1 MSEPARVGGGQTA
14 VLPGA
19 QSWWWLCS
27 APGLTSEGIYRKSGQ
42 NSKTTSLLEML
53 RRDARSVRL
62 KEGEHHVDDVANTL
76 KRFFRDLGDG
86 LFTRR
91 WSQDWLRATGEG
103 EGHGE
108 GGEGAS
114 RCRKAEPGPLPA
126 RSSRCAS
133 GVQMFPLAGTVAVS
147 QSRRAPSPGWG
158 EECARRPRTQVWLG
172 GGWPFAPGS
181 GPPAPG
187 LEAPGCQTAKK
198 SGVRQP
204 QQLGDGVGGSEVGSG
219 YRIGWVG
226 VLVLVSRPFM
236 LAFFPLAALEDEE
249 AKIGEYWRL
258 LETLPTV
265 NRATLKA
272 LINHLF
278 RYVEG
283 PQRPVGHRPIF
294 CGVLWGCG
302 VQESLHPSS
311 SSSRARD
318 G

>member
-76 KRFFRDLGDG
+76 TRFFRDLGDG

-126 RSSRCAS
+126 HSSRCAS
-133 GVQMFPLAGTVAVS
+133 GVQMFPLAGG
-147 QSRRAPSPGWG
+147 RRESEPPGAEPGVGRGMRPPSPHPGV
-158 EECARRPRTQVWLG
+158 AG
-172 GGWPFAPGS
+172 GGLALCSWIQPPSTRVGS
-181 GPPAPG
+181 TRVPNSQKIWGAPAP
-187 LEAPGCQTAKK
+187 TA
-198 SGVRQP
+198 R
-204 QQLGDGVGGSEVGSG
+204 
-219 YRIGWVG
+219 
-226 VLVLVSRPFM
+226 
-236 LAFFPLAALEDEE
+236 
-249 AKIGEYWRL
+249 
-258 LETLPTV
+258 
-265 NRATLKA
+265 
-272 LINHLF
+272 
-278 RYVEG
+278 
-283 PQRPVGHRPIF
+283 
-294 CGVLWGCG
+294 
-302 VQESLHPSS
+302 
-311 SSSRARD
+311 
-318 G
+318 

>member
-1 MSEPARVGGGQTA
+1 MGSTASPPRGPFDERASAGGWW
-14 VLPGA
+14 PNRGA
-19 QSWWWLCS
+19 QSWWWLRS

-147 QSRRAPSPGWG
+147 QSRRAPSPGGG
-158 EECARRPRTQVWLG
+158 ERNAHAV
-172 GGWPFAPGS
+172 
-181 GPPAPG
+181 PAP
-187 LEAPGCQTAKK
+187 
-198 SGVRQP
+198 R
-204 QQLGDGVGGSEVGSG
+204 
-219 YRIGWVG
+219 
-226 VLVLVSRPFM
+226 
-236 LAFFPLAALEDEE
+236 
-249 AKIGEYWRL
+249 
-258 LETLPTV
+258 
-265 NRATLKA
+265 
-272 LINHLF
+272 
-278 RYVEG
+278 
-283 PQRPVGHRPIF
+283 
-294 CGVLWGCG
+294 CG
-302 VQESLHPSS
+302 
-311 SSSRARD
+311 
-318 G
+318 